1 MFNPS
6 TLHLWRGHI
15 IYRREDF
22 FLSSY
27 LYSYLYIFDFFR
39 NFVVSYEWV
48 RSLFYTLSPLTLF
61 SWWECT
67 PAETFLVITTLC
79 PVRIFMTCIVT
90 QTTEIWGWSQILL
103 CTSSVCWNSTSQWP
117 DSAFY
122 WFSPDSKDDIC
133 IIIYLSSNF
142 INLYLCQKSKQW
154 QMFQNNINSFHYY
167 YLLFYLAGDLDTFP
181 CWIAGYEATMENFG
195 DLLPGQD
202 FLQLQMLQVFPRALL
217 GKSRLE
223 HLKWDPL
230 FWVSF

>member
-15 IYRREDF
+15 FCRREDF

-61 SWWECT
+61 SWWEWT

-79 PVRIFMTCIVT
+79 PVRIFMTCVVT

-142 INLYLCQKSKQW
+142 INYTCVKS
-154 QMFQNNINSFHYY
+154 QNKDKCFKII
-167 YLLFYLAGDLDTFP
+167 LILFTTTIYCFILRVISILSP
-181 CWIAGYEATMENFG
+181 VE
-195 DLLPGQD
+195 
-202 FLQLQMLQVFPRALL
+202 
-217 GKSRLE
+217 
-223 HLKWDPL
+223 
-230 FWVSF
+230 